1 MSAPVPIGEARV
13 ARGFSLVELV
23 VFIVVVGVGL
33 AGVLAVLNLATQ
45 KSADPMVRKQALMI
59 AEQMLEEIA
68 LQPFGPNAGSCTYA
82 TRANCDD
89 VDDYN
94 GFSSST
100 ILDLTGAPVSG
111 LSGYSL
117 AVTVSPTADL
127 APVPNTDARR
137 ITVTVTGRGESVTL
151 VGYRTRYD

>member
-1 MSAPVPIGEARV
+1 MSERIAMRAAGAS
-13 ARGFSLVELV
+13 GFSLIELV

-68 LQPFGPNAGSCTYA
+68 LQPFGPNPGGCTYA
-82 TRANCDD
+82 TRASCDD
-89 VDDYN
+89 LQDYN
-94 GFSSST
+94 GFSSAT
-100 ILDLTGAPVSG
+100 ILDLAGAAVPG
-111 LSGYSL
+111 LAGYSL
-117 AVTVSPTADL
+117 TVAVAPSADL
-127 APVPNTDARR
+127 APIPSADARR
-137 ITVTVTGRGESVTL
+137 ITVTVSGRGESVTL

>member
-1 MSAPVPIGEARV
+1 MIAGATLRR
-13 ARGFSLVELV
+13 ARGFSLIELV
-23 VFIVVVGVGL
+23 IFIVVVGVGL

-68 LQPFGPNAGSCTYA
+68 LQPFGPNAGGCTYA
-82 TRANCDD
+82 TRKNCND

-100 ILDLTGAPVSG
+100 ILDLSGGPVSG

-117 AVTVSPTADL
+117 AVTVSSTADL
-127 APVPNTDARR
+127 APVPGTDARR